1 MDVLK
6 GLSPERVFYYFEQIA
21 RIPHGSGNTKAVSD
35 YICAAGKEL
44 GLECRQDELN
54 NVILIKEASA
64 GYENA
69 PAVMLQGH
77 MDMVCEKESGVE
89 HDFTKDPLN
98 LRTEGDEI
106 FAEGTTLGG
115 DDGIAVAYMLAL
127 LEDKKLSHPRLECVI
142 TVDEETGMEG
152 AEGIDLSGLEAKYL
166 LNLDSEEEGIFLASC
181 AGGLRFN
188 LDLPVKRERCE
199 GNCVCIRIDGLT
211 GGHSGGEIHKG
222 RANANVLLGRLL
234 NSLAETVEFRLVSL
248 EGGTKDNAITRS
260 AKAVLK
266 TRSDRQIIQK
276 VKDLAETYRREYAL
290 TDPQMEITAEAFMEE
305 AEAMD
310 RESQKKVLFAL
321 LEAPYGV
328 QAMSNDVEGLV
339 ESSLNLGIMNTAENS
354 WHISYSI
361 RSSVESRK
369 EWLKQKLTHL
379 ADFLGASHS
388 ETGDYPG
395 WEFVR
400 ESGLRNLMCQ
410 VFEEMYGKKPQVEA
424 IHAGLECGLLL
435 NKRPGMYAVS
445 IGPDMKDI
453 HTPQERLSISS
464 TARVYDFLKKVL
476 ERIH

>member
-1 MDVLK
+1 MQYGQIKKLPNAQINDIYMGNGVSELISMAMQGFLNDGDEILIPSPDYPLWTAAANLAGGKPVHYICDESANWYPDLADMEKKVTSRTK
-6 GLSPERVFYYFEQIA
+6 GIVIINPNNPTGALYPKELLEQIA
-21 RIPHGSGNTKAVSD
+21 EFARRHD
-35 YICAAGKEL
+35 L
-44 GLECRQDELN
+44 
-54 NVILIKEASA
+54 VIFS
-64 GYENA
+64 
-69 PAVMLQGH
+69 
-77 MDMVCEKESGVE
+77 
-89 HDFTKDPLN
+89 
-98 LRTEGDEI
+98 DEI
-106 FAEGTTLGG
+106 Y
-115 DDGIAVAYMLAL
+115 D
-127 LEDKKLSHPRLECVI
+127 
-142 TVDEETGMEG
+142 
-152 AEGIDLSGLEAKYL
+152 
-166 LNLDSEEEGIFLASC
+166 
-181 AGGLRFN
+181 
-188 LDLPVKRERCE
+188 
-199 GNCVCIRIDGLT
+199 
-211 GGHSGGEIHKG
+211 
-222 RANANVLLGRLL
+222 RLL
-234 NSLAETVEFRLVSL
+234 YDGQKHISIASLCPDLLCVTFNGLSKSHRMPGLDVYKRQ
-248 EGGTKDNAITRS
+248 TKDNAITRS

-424 IHAGLECGLLL
+424 IHAGLELSL
-435 NKRPGMYAVS
+435 
-445 IGPDMKDI
+445 I
-453 HTPQERLSISS
+453 HI
-464 TARVYDFLKKVL
+464 
-476 ERIH
+476 